1 MSGVLTLNLIGDYK
15 MKTFV
20 QDNMILGMK
29 PLSGVHRFSVNGKI
43 SGNLAAIHEIE
54 NAVPI
59 IVSPIGCGFHYKN
72 NARSRNTSFPELE
85 CVNMTNEDVIF
96 GSEAKLKKLIL
107 KVDKEQKPDAIFILP
122 SVVSDVIND
131 DLEGIAFEMQK
142 QVNAKIIAIRSQVFS
157 HMDKTNATKRLK
169 EKATQSCG
177 AKGKPSGVV
186 YKGCGYVE
194 VMEAL
199 VEQVMEPQ
207 EIDSLAINVE
217 SFIWG
222 FGGDDKLLTMKKTF
236 EKLGIK
242 VNVLLPSCNLE
253 SIKKAPKAALNIVR
267 RRKWADKM
275 EEKFG
280 TPYIHI
286 MDMMEWHGFDG
297 ISEFYLQIG
306 RALGIEDK
314 VRQVLSEEKQM
325 VEGKYLEL
333 RNKFQSKSFCLFT
346 GMLAGLPDMMQALEV
361 DYGFP
366 LKKICITL
374 NPGFQKECGLD
385 DRFMQMLY
393 AKIDEAKKYTGSTA
407 DVLLNPSDEEMAE
420 AAASCDFIITG
431 GDSDKGKFGKPILP
445 LYLDSS
451 VFDYASFVK
460 NMEQFADIIDNP
472 TVTGKNLLLNRLNF
486 DKVFFPIEED
496 DCNTHASREM
506 YARMW
511 RKRRL

>member
-1 MSGVLTLNLIGDYK
+1 MLGVLINKSIGDYF

-59 IVSPIGCGFHYKN
+59 IVSPIGCGFHYRN
-72 NARSRNTSFPELE
+72 SARSRNTAFPELE

-96 GSEAKLKKLIL
+96 GSEAKLKGLIR
-107 KVDKEQKPDAIFILP
+107 KVDKEQKPDVIFILP

-131 DLEGIAFEMQK
+131 DLEGIAFEMQ
-142 QVNAKIIAIRSQVFS
+142 QETNAKIIAIRSQVFS

-169 EKATQSCG
+169 EKAAQGCG
-177 AKGKPSGVV
+177 EKGKRSGVV

-199 VEQVMEPQ
+199 VEYVMEPQ
-207 EIDSLAINVE
+207 EIDPLTVNLE

-222 FGGDDKLLTMKKTF
+222 FGGDDKLIAMKKTF
-236 EKLGIK
+236 EKLGVKI
-242 VNVLLPSCNLE
+242 NVLLPSCDLE

-267 RRKWADKM
+267 RKKWADKM

-297 ISEFYLQIG
+297 ISEFYIQIG
-306 RALGIEDK
+306 KALGIEEK
-314 VRQVLSEEKQM
+314 VRHILLEEQNV
-325 VEGKYLEL
+325 VEKKYLEL
-333 RNKFQSKSFCLFT
+333 RTKFQSKSFCLFT
-346 GMLAGLPDMMQALEV
+346 GMLAGLPDMMKALEV

-366 LKKICITL
+366 LKKICITM
-374 NPGFQKECGLD
+374 NPGFQKETGLD

-393 AKIDEAKKYTGSTA
+393 SRLDEAKKYTGSQA
-407 DVLLNPSDEEMAE
+407 EFIMNPSDDEMKE
-420 AAASCDFIITG
+420 AAESCDFIITG
-431 GDSDKGKFGKPILP
+431 GNSDKGKYGKPILP

-460 NMEQFADIIDNP
+460 NMEEFANIIDNP
-472 TVTGKNLLLNRLNF
+472 TVTGSHLLLNRLTF
-486 DKVFFPIEED
+486 DKVFYPLEEED
-496 DCNTHASREM
+496 YNTHSSREM
-506 YARMW
+506 YSRMW